1 MTRLE
6 NLDLPDELAAWL
18 ASRAP
23 RSQGGTIS
31 AAAVDAIAMA
41 KSLAE
46 AGSAQRQRAQVV
58 TAADLKAL
66 ADS

>member
-1 MTRLE
+1 MTRLD
-6 NLDLPDELAAWL
+6 NLDLPDDLAAWL
-18 ASRAP
+18 TARAP

-41 KSLAE
+41 MSIDE
-46 AGSAQRQRAQVV
+46 AGKRQRERAIKL
-58 TAADLKAL
+58 TADDLRAL

>member
-1 MTRLE
+1 MTSVNME
-6 NLDLPDELAAWL
+6 LPDELASWL
-18 ASRAP
+18 AARAP

-41 KSLAE
+41 KAIDE
-46 AGSAQRQRAQVV
+46 AGRRQRIRAMGL
-58 TAADLKAL
+58 TADDLRAL

>member
-6 NLDLPDELAAWL
+6 HLDLPDELAAWL
-18 ASRAP
+18 AARAP

-31 AAAVDAIAMA
+31 AAAVDALAMA
-41 KSLAE
+41 KSIDE
-46 AGSAQRQRAQVV
+46 AGKRQRERAIML
-58 TAADLKAL
+58 TADDLRAL